1 MRHRNSRHRS
11 AGLGL
16 KSVVISKPVPFRW
29 HGWSEGLVT
38 GSLALVVV
46 AFSNE
51 LAESMPTASQGKVRA
66 EVWCSRPDDSMA

>member
-1 MRHRNSRHRS
+1 MRHRDSRHRS

-51 LAESMPTASQGKVRA
+51 LAESKPTASQRKVRA
-66 EVWCSRPDDSMA
+66 KAWCSRPGDSMA